1 MCDLTPMNIQRPIKE
16 KSWTVD
22 EVKVIAKWS
31 GKKILSE
38 ITVLVNAV
46 GGNLRTDDQVE
57 RKGQRQ
63 GFSFRVKS

>member
-31 GKKILSE
+31 GKKY
-38 ITVLVNAV
+38 
-46 GGNLRTDDQVE
+46 
-57 RKGQRQ
+57 
-63 GFSFRVKS
+63 